1 MKRSVWGRVSGLV
14 LLLSAGC
21 AVGTETGGSDAFAE
35 TQQALEVGGEC
46 VVADAVV
53 GHTCGHANFGPFQ
66 SVAAQPYPGPVFTD
80 ISAPHT
86 AFTISLPASGGQ
98 YKGAVIYAP
107 GESGRYA
114 FFTTPGVT
122 LSLVDSSG
130 APVPLA
136 IESEV
141 PEELCGAIE
150 HVAVFEL
157 DSSQTYTVIHGP
169 APSASVQTIV
179 EFIGE
184 GTCESCASVD
194 LDASLSLLPWSRQDG
209 EVELDE
215 PLGFEVPGE
224 VEVIQGNAK
233 IGTTT
238 LSFRSGNGPLVHC
251 LYVAKPAHNHFE
263 LVGCTGGF
271 REGDPAEA
279 DYFKLRINPGAALF
293 GRVFVELEITEAG
306 CEDDHDHDHE
316 EEP

>member
-1 MKRSVWGRVSGLV
+1 V

-21 AVGTETGGSDAFAE
+21 AVGTGAGGSDEFAE
-35 TQQALEVGGEC
+35 TQEALEVGGEC
-46 VVADAVV
+46 VVADAVI
-53 GHTCGHANFGPFQ
+53 GHTCGHATFGPFQ
-66 SVAAQPYPGPVFTD
+66 SVTAQPYPGPVFTD

-86 AFTISLPASGGQ
+86 AFHISLPASGGQ
-98 YKGAVIYAP
+98 YQGAVLYAP
-107 GESGRYA
+107 GASGRYA
-114 FFTTPGVT
+114 FFMTPGVT
-122 LSLVDSSG
+122 LSVVDGSG
-130 APVPLA
+130 TPVPLA

-141 PEELCGAIE
+141 PAELCGAIE

-157 DSSQTYTVIHGP
+157 DSSQTYTLIHGP
-169 APSASVQTIV
+169 APAASVQMIV

-184 GTCESCASVD
+184 GSCESCAGVD

-215 PLGFEVPGE
+215 PLSFEVPGE
-224 VEVIQGNAK
+224 VEVIDGNAK

-251 LYVAKPAHNHFE
+251 LYVAKPVHNHFE

-271 REGDPAEA
+271 GEGDPAEA

-293 GRVFVELEITEAG
+293 GPLFVELEITEAG
-306 CEDDHDHDHE
+306 CEDDHDDDHE
-316 EEP
+316 EAP